1 MEAKFNLKG
10 AERKKLAQAV
20 SALLETPLTFMGA
33 PTFAYEIGGFSID
46 KEGTLTGPDNRGLIA
61 DLAGLYSLEPA
72 GKSFDTE
79 PSAGTAETPTDG
91 SIGEGA
97 KTDDGTLQATA
108 GEGKE
113 LLTIEMPL
121 EGFTDESLANLEKLV
136 ASKAAL
142 IMKAVGA
149 DSLPLFRDG
158 SVLRFPWFQLSA
170 GGDETAAY
178 TQLVAALCAM
188 AKAQKRVNAR
198 EKAAENEKFAFRVF
212 LIRLGF
218 IGNEYKASR
227 KILLKNLSGNSAFRN
242 GAPHAEEKNDE

>member
-1 MEAKFNLKG
+1 MEVKFNLKG

-20 SALLETPLTFMGA
+20 SALLETPLSYKGA

-46 KEGTLTGPDNRGLIA
+46 KDGTLTGPDNRGLIA
-61 DLAGLYSLEPA
+61 DLAGLYSLEPT
-72 GKSFDTE
+72 GKSFDSE
-79 PSAGTAETPTDG
+79 PIADTAEAMPDG
-91 SIGEGA
+91 SIGEGS
-97 KTDDGTLQATA
+97 KTDDDAIQATA

-113 LLTIEMPL
+113 LLTIEMPM

-142 IMKAVGA
+142 IMKAVSA
-149 DSLPLFRDG
+149 DSLPLIRDG
-158 SVLRFPWFQLSA
+158 GVLRFPWFQLSA
-170 GGDETAAY
+170 GGDETVAY

-218 IGNEYKASR
+218 IGDEYKASR
-227 KILLKNLSGNSAFRN
+227 KVLLKNLSGNSAFRN
-242 GAPHAEEKNDE
+242 GAPQSEEKK